1 MRRNIAGVCFKF
13 ASQGFPVQCAR
24 CRQEF
29 KPTDLNPPAFWLYA
43 GTFPLLIFK
52 PRLLGDASALYC
64 QPCRRAVSVVLF
76 FIVAMI
82 AIGGLA
88 AAIAYLIPPEMRHAH
103 ARQQKADRTPQQ
115 P

>member
-1 MRRNIAGVCFKF
+1 
-13 ASQGFPVQCAR
+13 VQCAR

-29 KPTDLNPPAFWLYA
+29 EPADLHPPAFWLFA

-52 PRLLGDASALYC
+52 PRLLRDATALYC
-64 QPCRRAVSVVLF
+64 QPCRRAVSAVLF

-82 AIGGLA
+82 AIGGLTV
-88 AAIAYLIPPEMRHAH
+88 AIAYLIPPEIRHAH
-103 ARQQKADRTPQQ
+103 GRQQQAERAGRQ